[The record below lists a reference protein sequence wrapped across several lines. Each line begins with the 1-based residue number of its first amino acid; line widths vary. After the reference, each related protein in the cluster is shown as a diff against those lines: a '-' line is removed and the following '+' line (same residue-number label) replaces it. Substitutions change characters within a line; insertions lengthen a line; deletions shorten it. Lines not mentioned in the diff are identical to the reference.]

1 MDTVLGEMSS
11 EDFFVVTLANDPG
24 IALRRNRRVRMSSPQ
39 NEREFA
45 THIGYRRRRL
55 FIRRDI
61 DNLENLPAT
70 RHLVYGALVKE
81 RATVQYIGQGPDVV
95 EQLEGARL
103 QSGTALAHVEL
114 GVLLDDAHGYA
125 ILGEGQSED

>member
-1 MDTVLGEMSS
+1 MDTVLGEVGSQNLFM
-11 EDFFVVTLANDPG
+11 VALANNPG
-24 IALRRNRRVRMSSPQ
+24 VALRRNRVRMSSPQ
-39 NEREFA
+39 TMRELV
-45 THIGYRRRRL
+45 THIGHRRSWL
-55 FIRRDI
+55 LIRRQI
-61 DNLENLPAT
+61 NNFEHLPT
-70 RHLVYGALVKE
+70 SRHLIYGALVKE